1 MMIAA
6 IALLLFCQL
15 IGEALNRG
23 LGVPLPG
30 PVLGMFLL
38 FAWLKLRPRE
48 RVELKA
54 VTTWLI
60 GHFAVLFVPAT
71 MGLVDEGPALAR
83 DGIAILVACGVAT
96 LLTLAVTALVFH
108 WAAARDGGTA

>member
-1 MMIAA
+1 MIAA

-15 IGEALNRG
+15 LGEALNRG

-38 FAWLKLRPRE
+38 FAWMKLRPAE
-48 RVELKA
+48 RPELKA
-54 VTTWLI
+54 VATWLI

-71 MGLVDEGPALAR
+71 MGLIDEGPALAR
-83 DGIAILVACGVAT
+83 DGVAIFVACVAAT
-96 LLTLAVTALVFH
+96 LLTIAVTAFVFR
-108 WAAARDGGTA
+108 WVSARDERAV

>member
-1 MMIAA
+1 MIAA

-15 IGEALNRG
+15 VGEALNRG

-38 FAWLKLRPRE
+38 FAWLKFRPGE
-48 RVELKA
+48 RAELKA
-54 VTTWLI
+54 VATWLI

-71 MGLVDEGPALAR
+71 MGLIDEGPALAR
-83 DGIAILVACGVAT
+83 DGVGIVVACVVAT
-96 LLTLAVTALVFH
+96 LLTIAVTAFVFR
-108 WAAARDGGTA
+108 WVCARDEIAA

>member
-1 MMIAA
+1 MIAA

-15 IGEALNRG
+15 VGEALNRG

-38 FAWLKLRPRE
+38 FVWLKLRPAE

-54 VTTWLI
+54 VATWLI
-60 GHFAVLFVPAT
+60 GHLAVLFVPAT
-71 MGLVDEGPALAR
+71 MGLIDEGPALAR
-83 DGIAILVACGVAT
+83 DGVAILVACVVAT
-96 LLTLAVTALVFH
+96 LLTIAVTALVFR
-108 WAAARDGGTA
+108 WVSARSESAA